1 MAEGRA
7 LITEDDVLKKLLDQ
21 TEIGIVK
28 ENNDGDDDDFNN
40 LELLGLTD
48 TEKFIDKK
56 YIDVQIMKAVGNIK
70 QMIRDEVHKLHT
82 SQEKPQQNDS
92 KDKII
97 FILENNIMFLE
108 EEIRRKNDQIDTLIH
123 TQKAQDLSHKT
134 DTPSNDKDSNSK
146 NLIPLRL
153 SDTNI
158 TKRKGNSKSISC
170 QTNDNA
176 FFETQKKAVKT
187 SSTEKI
193 TEKIPEKKE
202 RENVIICG
210 DSMLN
215 GIDGD
220 GISNKDTCVSVKS
233 FGGSTTKDMIDY
245 IKPSARKKPNKIIV
259 HVGTNDITK
268 KISDS
273 TKNLNRIVETVREIS
288 PDTKI
293 CFSELCIRNDI
304 SGGFSQV
311 KRLNDDLIKF
321 CNERNFGGGK
331 W

>member
-7 LITEDDVLKKLLDQ
+7 LITEDDILKKLLDQ

-92 KDKII
+92 KD
-97 FILENNIMFLE
+97 
-108 EEIRRKNDQIDTLIH
+108 
-123 TQKAQDLSHKT
+123 
-134 DTPSNDKDSNSK
+134 
-146 NLIPLRL
+146 
-153 SDTNI
+153 
-158 TKRKGNSKSISC
+158 
-170 QTNDNA
+170 
-176 FFETQKKAVKT
+176 
-187 SSTEKI
+187 
-193 TEKIPEKKE
+193 
-202 RENVIICG
+202 
-210 DSMLN
+210 SMLN

-259 HVGTNDITK
+259 HVGTI
-268 KISDS
+268 
-273 TKNLNRIVETVREIS
+273 
-288 PDTKI
+288 
-293 CFSELCIRNDI
+293 EL
-304 SGGFSQV
+304 
-311 KRLNDDLIKF
+311 KP
-321 CNERNFGGGK
+321 
-331 W
+331 